1 MAKKPNKIKKFNVD
15 LEVAEIKTVSRYYK
29 KAKET
34 KQMLTVI
41 LHDKSDGGIYSVTI
55 SAPEVDHP
63 LNYLNPLN
71 DIGLDAE
78 VTLSVGSNPQKTLD
92 DVEPDEEI

>member
-1 MAKKPNKIKKFNVD
+1 MAKKTNKIKKFNVE

-34 KQMLTVI
+34 KQMLSVT
-41 LHDKSDGGIYSVTI
+41 LHDKADGGIYTVTI
-55 SAPEVDHP
+55 SGPEEDHP
-63 LNYLNPLN
+63 LSYLNPLN

-78 VTLSVGSNPQKTLD
+78 VTLSVGANPQKTLD
-92 DVEPDEEI
+92 DLESDE

>member
-1 MAKKPNKIKKFNVD
+1 
-15 LEVAEIKTVSRYYK
+15 
-29 KAKET
+29 
-34 KQMLTVI
+34 MLSVI
-41 LHDKSDGGIYSVTI
+41 LHDRADGGIYSVTI

-78 VTLSVGSNPQKTLD
+78 VVLSIGANPQKTLD
-92 DVEPDEEI
+92 HVEMDE